1 MSNNNETPK
10 DLDFCR
16 DGWPLLVKNIEAI
29 FKSLKRK
36 DGSVPHRV
44 RLGCPV
50 DITAPMPADL
60 SQAEPFMFEWAS
72 FRGACFRS
80 GELDKV
86 GRDAPAAI
94 VRQIA
99 GSLLLRLM
107 LESGEDDLLIHKVD
121 PQCMG
126 KDVAMIPAQPKAPIL
141 VSKSELDRLLEQ
153 LRSQIANSQSAG
165 QGWRCDTNSSSYAA
179 DSVPLQV
186 VLIAD
191 WESLYEEREDG
202 YMLSSTQK
210 AVLSMLSTDV
220 AARNGIY
227 FFICTDWLDSF
238 YFADVLPVV
247 TVSQYTKA
255 GGGYCSALS
264 SRIAPEREKSAF
276 DTSKTYYLRH
286 ELLPQDQ
293 LEIIQKGYR
302 DYNSGSLTDTEGDGI
317 WLGNSAEGLR
327 AIMGITTQGENQ
339 FFELGRGQAFDAFH
353 ALIGGATGSGKSVL
367 LREIICSLAE
377 RYSPAEL
384 RMLLLDYKEGTEFAP
399 FAKLPHV
406 YALSIGSNTEF
417 GLEVLKSTLK
427 EIERRG
433 QLFKNAGNAKN
444 LEEYRRNTGETL
456 CRYVLVADEFQVLL
470 NDKRHGAEAKSVLND
485 LVRRGRAFGF
495 NAILATQTLRDG
507 ALEGEAKNQFAC
519 RIAMKMA
526 ESETDYFLG
535 PNNTIPS
542 TFNRKGQALLNY
554 ALGRKEA
561 NILFQSG
568 NKNMPKKYRDTED
581 VLRCINQ
588 LHDKAVAEKQL
599 PSDVYIYS
607 SDGYA
612 EKPAGGPD
620 PSAGVLIGARNNM
633 TQSPLYL
640 SLRQLERKLLVVG
653 GSEQKRERLLTN
665 IAEQLSTLYG
675 ETIRV
680 QSPADYLDYGSPH
693 QATVLHVGD
702 DDFDL
707 DEAIAEWSA
716 AGKAAQETAAQPQDQ
731 KSTDIF
737 PYAEAPPGMEEEFAA
752 LMQSMQ
758 NNQASLAAL
767 ALPEMPARN
776 RHVNRDARCLIIA
789 LNSAADAKQMEAAGL
804 FIRDFRS
811 TIYLDTVS
819 YNQLSSEYSSESWG
833 DYAAMLESP
842 RGVFSKFRLM

>member
-1 MSNNNETPK
+1 MSNETTIRQ
-10 DLDFCR
+10 DFCR
-16 DGWPLLVKNIEAI
+16 AGWPQLVENIEEI
-29 FKSLKRK
+29 YKSLKRK
-36 DGSVPHRV
+36 HGSVPLSV

-50 DITAPMPADL
+50 DIAAPMPADL
-60 SQAEPFMFEWAS
+60 SRTEPFMFEWAS

-80 GELDKV
+80 GELEGV
-86 GRDAPAAI
+86 GRDAPAAV

-107 LESGEDDLLIHKVD
+107 LESGSDDLLIHKVD
-121 PQCMG
+121 PQGMG

-141 VSKSELDRLLEQ
+141 VSKSELDRLLER
-153 LRSQIANSQSAG
+153 LRSQIANNQSAG
-165 QGWRCDTNSSSYAA
+165 SGWRCDTNSNSYAA

-191 WESLYEEREDG
+191 WESLYDEREDG
-202 YMLSSTQK
+202 YELSSTQK

-238 YFADVLPVV
+238 YLTDVLPLV
-247 TVSQYTKA
+247 TVSQYTKP
-255 GGGYCSALS
+255 GGGYCSALR
-264 SRIAPEREKSAF
+264 SRLAPERGKSAF

-286 ELLPQDQ
+286 ELLTADQ

-302 DYNSGSLTDTEGDGI
+302 DYNSGALTDADAVGL
-317 WLGNSAEGLR
+317 WLGNSSEGLR

-339 FFELGRGQAFDAFH
+339 FFELGVGLAFDAFH

-399 FAKLPHV
+399 FAELPHI

-470 NDKRHGAEAKSVLND
+470 NDKRHGSEAKSVLND

-495 NAILATQTLRDG
+495 NAILSTQTLRDG
-507 ALEGEAKNQFAC
+507 ALDGEAKNQFGC
-519 RIAMKMA
+519 RIALKMA

-535 PNNTIPS
+535 AGNSIPS
-542 TFNRKGQALLNY
+542 TFSRKGQALLNY
-554 ALGRKEA
+554 ALGRKES

-568 NKNMPKKYRDTED
+568 NKTMAKQFRETDD
-581 VLRCINQ
+581 VLRCVKQ
-588 LHDKAVAEKQL
+588 LHDKAVAENLL
-599 PSDVYIYS
+599 PTDVYIYN

-612 EKPAGGPD
+612 EEPEGGPD
-620 PSAGVLIGARNNM
+620 PAAGVLIGARNNM
-633 TQSPLYL
+633 TQTPLYL
-640 SLRQLERKLLVVG
+640 SQRQLARKVLIVG
-653 GSEQKRERLLTN
+653 GSKEKRTRLLSRM
-665 IAEQLSTLYG
+665 AAQLSAVYG
-675 ETIRV
+675 ERILV
-680 QSPADYLDYGSPH
+680 QSPADYLDYGSSPR
-693 QATVLHVGD
+693 ATILHVDD

-707 DEAIAEWSA
+707 DEAIAEWNA
-716 AGKAAQETAAQPQDQ
+716 AGESEREATTQAQDSVAAGAASP
-731 KSTDIF
+731 
-737 PYAEAPPGMEEEFAA
+737 AMAPPGMDAEFAS
-752 LMQSMQ
+752 LMQSLQ
-758 NNQASLAAL
+758 KNQAAL
-767 ALPEMPARN
+767 EAMASPASSVRT
-776 RHVNRDARCLIIA
+776 RHAERDTRCLIIA
-789 LNSAADAKQMEAAGL
+789 LSGAAEVKQMEAAGL
-804 FIRDFRS
+804 YARDFRS

-819 YNQLSSEYSSESWG
+819 YNQLSGDYSSESLG
-833 DYAAMLESP
+833 DYAALLESP
-842 RGVFSKFRLM
+842 RGVLSKFRLM